1 MFTGV
6 AELFEVNAQP
16 ILERNFPTVLH
27 FLEAKPKADMQ
38 RFLGIV
44 ILLHVFE
51 QILQQMF
58 KKPEI
63 LHEEHFEILVQ
74 IVASDDFVQESV
86 RDVEE
91 NAARPLYNFKNIR
104 AKTIELLSIFRNHDH
119 IFEDDFGDGDA
130 RNPHLID

>member
-1 MFTGV
+1 
-6 AELFEVNAQP
+6 
-16 ILERNFPTVLH
+16 
-27 FLEAKPKADMQ
+27 MQ
-38 RFLGIV
+38 RFLRIV

-63 LHEEHFEILVQ
+63 LHEEHFEILVK
-74 IVASDDFVQESV
+74 IVASDDFVEVSV

-104 AKTIELLSIFRNHDH
+104 AKTIEFLSIFGNHDH
-119 IFEDDFGDGDA
+119 IFEDDFRDGDA